1 MGTLKLALRAYRDY
15 YDHIWIM
22 LLMTAVWW
30 CLVVTVAFAPSAT
43 LLLFRVADP
52 RKGAW
57 DDRIGFREASTYLWT
72 EILRGWKLALA
83 TIPLVA
89 LLAFNLQFYGG
100 SDGVFAL
107 LSPVWLLLLII
118 AVTSTLI
125 IFALGGMTNLP
136 AGAVVRKG
144 WRVTGLRLPGALL
157 VILITF
163 IIPATIIG
171 SVLYF
176 ILPVILV
183 LPGIL
188 AIGLSRFVLKS
199 LGEAYP
205 EPNKPTEERLH
216 EKRPR

>member
-1 MGTLKLALRAYRDY
+1 MGTLKLAFRAYRDF
-15 YDHIWIM
+15 YDHIWLM
-22 LLMTAVWW
+22 LLMTAIWW
-30 CLVVTVAFAPSAT
+30 CLIVTVAFAPSAT
-43 LLLFRVADP
+43 LLLFKVADP
-52 RKGAW
+52 RTGAW
-57 DDRIGFREASTYLWT
+57 EDRVGFREASSYLWT
-72 EILRGWKLALA
+72 ELLRGWKITIA

-100 SDGVFAL
+100 SDGTLAL

-118 AVTSTLI
+118 AITSTLV
-125 IFALGGMTNLP
+125 IFALGGMTDLP
-136 AGAVVRKG
+136 AGAVIRKG
-144 WRVTGLRLPGALL
+144 WRVTALRLPGALL

-163 IIPATIIG
+163 IVPATIIG

-176 ILPVILV
+176 VLPIILV

-188 AIGLSRFVLKS
+188 ATGLSRYVLKS